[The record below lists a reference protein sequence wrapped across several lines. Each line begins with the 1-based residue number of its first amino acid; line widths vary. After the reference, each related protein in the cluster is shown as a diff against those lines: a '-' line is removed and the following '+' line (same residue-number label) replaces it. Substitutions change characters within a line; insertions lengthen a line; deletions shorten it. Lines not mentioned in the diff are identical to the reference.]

1 MSDILAPIWDSP
13 PTSSEDWKKDE
24 KDLTLSLGVQ
34 GYLKPSTVSCS
45 LLGNTSLEWWRL
57 LLVFSQHEEGT
68 PPHPTVLLALKP
80 FFMGY
85 SIQAASWGQQQLTP
99 QDGQQTT
106 RCFLSEGQRVPCRAL
121 CYGGPAAAP
130 SLCGPYGGVK
140 STWLGICQVLSGH
153 LWRVPHSPDSFFS
166 SITRVMSLCCRFVIS
181 TKCIIVC
188 EAFQH
193 SLGWDAVLER
203 CFIHQAPGPRNDF

>member
-68 PPHPTVLLALKP
+68 SPHPTVLLALKP

-130 SLCGPYGGVK
+130 SLCGPLRR
-140 STWLGICQVLSGH
+140 SEEH
-153 LWRVPHSPDSFFS
+153 LAWN
-166 SITRVMSLCCRFVIS
+166 L
-181 TKCIIVC
+181 
-188 EAFQH
+188 
-193 SLGWDAVLER
+193 
-203 CFIHQAPGPRNDF
+203 PGPIWASLASSSFPWFFFLIYNESHESLLQVCYKH